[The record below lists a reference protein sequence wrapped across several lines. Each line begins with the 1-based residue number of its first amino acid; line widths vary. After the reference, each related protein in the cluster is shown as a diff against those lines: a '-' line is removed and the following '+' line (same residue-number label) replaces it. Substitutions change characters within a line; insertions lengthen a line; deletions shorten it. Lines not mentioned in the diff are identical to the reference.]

1 MTKLVRI
8 PQRFYVDHFER
19 DLPTP
24 PVVKSTSL
32 HYWIDLNHPATAD
45 LFDDAEFYS
54 NEMDRGDHNCMM
66 GIIRSAEAT
75 YNSIKSAMK

>member
-8 PQRFYVDHFER
+8 PQRFYIDHSER

-45 LFDDAEFYS
+45 LLDDAEFYS
-54 NEMDRGDHNCMM
+54 NEMDQGYYNYMV

-75 YNSIKSAMK
+75 HKAIKSAMK